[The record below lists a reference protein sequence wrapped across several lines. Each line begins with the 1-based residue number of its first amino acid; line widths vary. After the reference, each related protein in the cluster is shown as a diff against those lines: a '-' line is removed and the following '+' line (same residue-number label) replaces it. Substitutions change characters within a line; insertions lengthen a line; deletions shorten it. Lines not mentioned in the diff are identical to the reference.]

1 MTRAVYLVTPGGRR
15 GRGGIGRLVD
25 VTLDAWGEAW
35 DGGEAP
41 PLRVVDSYGPDRKGL
56 MPFYFLA
63 ACVRLTLACALGRA
77 LIVHVNMAE
86 RGSVWRKGLVVWI
99 GRAWRV
105 PVVIHCHGADFADY
119 VRALTPPKRRLLLK
133 TLNAAARIVVL
144 GGRWRRFFTDELGL
158 APARIAV
165 LANAVPDP
173 RRDGAPVA
181 AGARSEAK
189 GDGPLRVLFLGRL
202 GERKG
207 VPELLQALASPTLR
221 RAPWRAV
228 LAGDGEVG
236 RFRTEAVVLGLDHKV
251 RLSGWVDKA
260 GAQALLADSDVLVLP
275 SRNEG
280 LPVAILEAMA
290 HGLAVVASD
299 VGAIPDV
306 IDDGDNGLL
315 VAPGDV
321 AGLTGAL
328 RRLIDEPGLGPRMG
342 ARGRARFE
350 AAYAIEC
357 HVRGLA
363 AIYADLLR
371 ARPGGAAAVEKL
383 RAG

>member
-25 VTLDAWGEAW
+25 VTAAAW
-35 DGGEAP
+35 DGGDP

-63 ACVRLTLACALGRA
+63 ACVRLFVACALGRA

-119 VRALTPPKRRLLLK
+119 VEGLSPPKRRLLLK

-144 GGRWRRFFTDELGL
+144 GERWRRFFTDDLGL
-158 APARIAV
+158 APARITV

-173 RRDGAPVA
+173 WRDGAPVTI
-181 AGARSEAK
+181 EET
-189 GDGPLRVLFLGRL
+189 GDGPLRILFLGRL

-207 VPELLQALASPTLR
+207 VPELLQALASPALR
-221 RAPWRAV
+221 RAPWRAIF
-228 LAGDGEVG
+228 AGDGEVG
-236 RFRTEAVVLGLDHKV
+236 RFRTEAVVLGLDQKV

-260 GAQALLADSDVLVLP
+260 GARALLADSDVLVLP

-321 AGLTGAL
+321 ASLAAAL
-328 RRLIDEPGLGPRMG
+328 RRLIDEPGLAARMG

-350 AAYAIEC
+350 AAYAIES

-371 ARPGGAAAVEKL
+371 ARPGGAAAVEKV
-383 RAG
+383 RVG